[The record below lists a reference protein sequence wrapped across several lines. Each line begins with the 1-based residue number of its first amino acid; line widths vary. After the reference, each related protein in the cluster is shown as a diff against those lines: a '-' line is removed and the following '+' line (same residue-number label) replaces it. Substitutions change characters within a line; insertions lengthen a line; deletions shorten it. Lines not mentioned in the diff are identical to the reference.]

1 MNLRILTYFLT
12 VAQEQNVTRAA
23 DILHITQPTLS
34 RQLTQLEEDL
44 GVELFDRASKK
55 LALTPAGDLLVH
67 RGKEIVALIEKT
79 EQEIKDSETN
89 LSGNISF
96 GAGEYKTVELLA
108 DIIKA
113 FQDKYPAVTFDIF
126 TSTADV
132 LKEKMERGLLD
143 ISLLQAPVDITNYNF
158 LLLPEQEKWGILM
171 PSDSPLSAKE
181 AITPEDLSHLP
192 VMPPTRLSARNK
204 VFNWLSGNVANM
216 KFVGTCNLKG
226 NAIIIVLRS
235 RYYAFT
241 IEPSV
246 LNTDKL
252 CFRPLD
258 PPLVSEMY
266 LAWRRGAN
274 FSPTVQ
280 KFIEFAQCFLG
291 MN

>member
-1 MNLRILTYFLT
+1 MNLRILNYFLT
-12 VAQEQNVTRAA
+12 VAQEQNITRAA

-34 RQLTQLEEDL
+34 RQLAQMEEDL
-44 GVELFDRASKK
+44 GVTLFERDAKK
-55 LALTPAGDLLVH
+55 ISLTPAGNLLVH
-67 RGKEIVALIEKT
+67 RGKEIMTMIEKT
-79 EQEIKDSETN
+79 EQELKDQEAN

-96 GAGEYKTVELLA
+96 GAGEYRTVEVLA
-108 DIIKA
+108 DMIKA

-126 TSTADV
+126 TSTADI
-132 LKEKMERGLLD
+132 LKEKMEKGLID

-158 LLLPEQEKWGILM
+158 LLLPQVEQWGILM
-171 PSDSPLSAKE
+171 PSDSPLSAKK

-216 KFVGTCNLKG
+216 RFVGTCNLKG

-235 RYYAFT
+235 GYYAFT

-266 LAWRRGAN
+266 LAWRRGSN
-274 FSPTVQ
+274 FSLTVQ
-280 KFIEFAQCFLG
+280 KFIEFAPCFLG
-291 MN
+291 MK

>member
-1 MNLRILTYFLT
+1 MNLRILNYFLT
-12 VAQEQNVTRAA
+12 VAQEQNITRAA

-34 RQLTQLEEDL
+34 RQLVQLEKDL
-44 GVELFDRASKK
+44 GAALFERDTKK
-55 LALTPAGDLLVH
+55 LKLTPAGNLLVH
-67 RGKEIVALIEKT
+67 RGKEIIAMIEKT
-79 EQEIKDSETN
+79 EQELKDQETN

-96 GAGEYKTVELLA
+96 GAGEYRTVEVLA
-108 DIIKA
+108 DMIKA

-132 LKEKMERGLLD
+132 LKEKMEKGLID

-158 LLLPEQEKWGILM
+158 LLLPQAEQWGILM
-171 PSDSPLSAKE
+171 PADSPLSAKK
-181 AITPEDLSHLP
+181 AIAPEDLSHLP

-216 KFVGTCNLKG
+216 RFVGTCNLKG

-235 RYYAFT
+235 GYYAFT

-266 LAWRRGAN
+266 LAWRRGSN
-274 FSPTVQ
+274 FSLTVQ
-280 KFIEFAQCFLG
+280 KFIEFASCFLG
-291 MN
+291 MK

>member
-1 MNLRILTYFLT
+1 MNLRILNYFLT
-12 VAQEQNVTRAA
+12 VAQEQNITRAA

-44 GVELFDRASKK
+44 GVALLDRSSKK

-79 EQEIKDSETN
+79 EQEIKDQETN

-132 LKEKMERGLLD
+132 LKEKMEKGLLD
-143 ISLLQAPVDITNYNF
+143 ISLLLAPVDITNYNF
-158 LLLPEQEKWGILM
+158 LLLPYKEKWGILM
-171 PSDSPLSAKE
+171 HSDSPLSAKE

-226 NAIIIVLRS
+226 NVIIIVLRS

-246 LNTDKL
+246 LNTDEL

-280 KFIEFAQCFLG
+280 KFIEFAQCFLS
-291 MN
+291 MK